1 MAERIG
7 WEEWSRLRVYSHDVQ
22 LLQIIPGIS
31 SSRPTRAVRSIY
43 FQRTAYLETTSS
55 PVSSRLV
62 SFQPLV
68 CRLAGLN
75 LDQKTKV

>member
-7 WEEWSRLRVYSHDVQ
+7 REESSRLRVYSHDVQ

-43 FQRTAYLETTSS
+43 FQRTAYL
-55 PVSSRLV
+55 V
-62 SFQPLV
+62 SFQLLV
-68 CRLAGLN
+68 CRLAGFN